1 MDIRHG
7 GYTVSSFGLAE
18 VSPGDT
24 DQDGGVDGATGP
36 DLEAA
41 CVAVADL
48 YAGKD
53 TRGFWE
59 EGRVYACEGDTLC
72 GYADIQEE
80 SYVNIAEPEEDA
92 GQG

>member
-1 MDIRHG
+1 MDILHG
-7 GYTVSSFGLAE
+7 VYTVRSFGLAE

-24 DQDGGVDGATGP
+24 GQDGGMDGASGP